1 MLQDLR
7 AFFAAARVLEVETP
21 ILSRY
26 SITDPQIWPIQAD
39 YLSVPGSPVEKHYLH
54 TSPEFAM
61 KRLLAAG
68 SGPIFQVCK
77 VFRNAEKGSRHN
89 PEFSMLEW
97 YRPGFD
103 DQQLMDEVMALVKIL
118 LPGGRW
124 RRLSY
129 QQLFRDYL
137 DIDPLS
143 IDTDTLAV
151 LAGRLIET
159 SFADVPADRDT
170 WLDLL
175 YSHVIEPQLQEP
187 VFIHDYPPSQAA
199 LAVIETNNQGTQ
211 VARRFEL
218 VIGGME
224 IANGYKELLDPQE
237 QALRFQQDLQK
248 VTPVPRRADEN
259 LLSALEHGLPACAG
273 VAVGLD
279 RILMLQCAAKSIEE
293 VLSFPI
299 ERA

>member
-7 AFFAAARVLEVETP
+7 AFFAAAGVLEVETP

-26 SITDPQIWPIQAD
+26 SITDPQIWPMQAD

-89 PEFSMLEW
+89 PEFTMLEW

-118 LPGGRW
+118 LPGGQW

-129 QQLFRDYL
+129 QQLFREYL

-143 IDTDTLAV
+143 IDTDTLAAM
-151 LAGRLIET
+151 AGREIET

-187 VFIHDYPPSQAA
+187 VFIHDYPASQAA
-199 LAVIETNNQGTQ
+199 LAEIATNNQGLP

-237 QALRFQQDLQK
+237 QAQRFQRDLQK
-248 VTPVPRRADEN
+248 ETPVPRRADEN
-259 LLSALEHGLPACAG
+259 LLSALEYGLPACAG

-279 RILMLQCAAKSIEE
+279 RILMLQCDAKSIEE